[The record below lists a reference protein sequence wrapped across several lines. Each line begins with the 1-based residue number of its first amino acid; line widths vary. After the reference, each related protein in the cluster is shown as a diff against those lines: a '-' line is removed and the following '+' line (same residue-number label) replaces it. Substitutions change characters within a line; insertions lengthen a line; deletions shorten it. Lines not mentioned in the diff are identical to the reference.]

1 MFYSHEILTSPEH
14 GVATIWLV
22 ATLGSRS
29 ITRRLNRKA
38 ILDVDVP
45 GACNVIVNPDAPM
58 ALRLQGSLLYGV
70 SRVYDQQCGY
80 TLLDAQTMRDKMVS
94 MLKQLPGGGLDPSAG
109 KTKPTNL
116 ILPYDPTFIPE
127 TGLPGLDIN
136 FSLFDESTDDSLTQR
151 SGSWTTSPATSQSG
165 NSQVG
170 IIQLDLP
177 ADDFLRDRDV
187 QDPGADTITSGK
199 KRGIFGRDARLD
211 LEDEGILLQPDFEF
225 DEDGNIIEFDTSN
238 MSPRKRRKTSPRSE
252 TGEKPASEGG
262 QEEGLADINDE
273 VPLPGI
279 EAMDVNA
286 QPGPQY
292 TEDTNIVPAEDRLMA
307 DGELERTGEARA
319 QQRIRQAKVIIS
331 DDSTTLRNTDLAKW
345 NDDYAANMTHSLKQ
359 KRQNKLPTLAKKNA
373 AFWVFGV
380 GIGSVGMGLGKHHED
395 GPLKEYSGDALYSL
409 LSGKKGTHRIE
420 NDETDE
426 EQQTHRA
433 LGQSGQAQSLDVE
446 LGRHAPSSA
455 YDDRSSQMPW
465 NISASLQGS
474 LRGQRFGSVS
484 GSSAR
489 PRGRLTS
496 ASPLAGRSY
505 PDGRE
510 RHSSLS
516 IPNAGDD
523 LDELEQ
529 LDITQYLEGELAPDN
544 ENISTITARRRSML
558 NRITSALDAESLN
571 FFDFIQ
577 MKLDENKFASM
588 TPGRITFSTLLP
600 PSETTCTVAA
610 HGFMNVLTLA
620 TKGALVVSQDLST
633 DLGASSWGIRFQH
646 GDISL
651 GIAESGM

>member
-45 GACNVIVNPDAPM
+45 SACNVIVNPEAPM

-70 SRVYDQQCGY
+70 SRVYNQQCGY

-109 KTKPTNL
+109 KTRPTNL

-136 FSLFDESTDDSLTQR
+136 FSLFDGSIDDSSTQR
-151 SGSWTTSPATSQSG
+151 SASWTTSPATSQSG

-170 IIQLDLP
+170 IVQLDLP
-177 ADDFLRDRDV
+177 TDDFLRGGYG
-187 QDPGADTITSGK
+187 QDPNADTLTSGK
-199 KRGIFGRDARLD
+199 KRGIFGRESRSD

-238 MSPRKRRKTSPRSE
+238 MSPRKRRKTSPLSKAGE
-252 TGEKPASEGG
+252 GPTGEGI
-262 QEEGLADINDE
+262 QEDGMIDINDE
-273 VPLPGI
+273 VPLPGD
-279 EAMDVNA
+279 EAMDIHA
-286 QPGPQY
+286 QSGPQD
-292 TEDTNIVPAEDRLMA
+292 TEGNDILPVEDRLMA

-319 QQRIRQAKVIIS
+319 QQRIRQAKVIES

-345 NDDYAANMTHSLKQ
+345 NDEYAANMAQALKQ

-380 GIGSVGMGLGKHHED
+380 GIGSVGIGLGQHRED
-395 GPLKEYSGDALYSL
+395 GPLKEYSGDTLYSL
-409 LSGKKGTHRIE
+409 LSRKKVTHRIE
-420 NDETDE
+420 DDENDEE
-426 EQQTHRA
+426 QTHRA
-433 LGQSGQAQSLDVE
+433 LGQSGKAQSLDVE
-446 LGRHAPSSA
+446 IGRHAPSSV

-465 NISASLQGS
+465 NVSASLQS
-474 LRGQRFGSVS
+474 SIRGQRFGSVS

-496 ASPLAGRSY
+496 ASPLGGRSY
-505 PDGRE
+505 ADGRE

-516 IPNAGDD
+516 IPNAGDE

-544 ENISTITARRRSML
+544 EDISTLTARQKSML
-558 NRITSALDAESLN
+558 NRITSTMDTESLN
-571 FFDFIQ
+571 FLDFIQ
-577 MKLDENKFASM
+577 TKLDETKLTSS
-588 TPGRITFSTLLP
+588 TPGRIAFSELLP
-600 PSETTCTVAA
+600 PSETPHAVAA

-620 TKGALVVSQDLST
+620 TKGVIAVSQELTT
-633 DLGASSWGIRFQH
+633 DLGASSWGIRFQN
-646 GDISL
+646 GGISL
-651 GIAESGM
+651 AMAGSGM